1 MMSGLSGFCGGPV
14 SPALRPMPG
23 VQRRPL
29 FHFPIRAL
37 YIKHL
42 QAYNTAGQL
51 LSFCCSQSSAIICD
65 HLDLDHPLNV
75 SRRERDAWARSPA
88 IYAALTELGG
98 KRLAFSVSGAGFG
111 R

>member
-65 HLDLDHPLNV
+65 HLDLDHPRGVRAHGLGA
-75 SRRERDAWARSPA
+75 DALEA
-88 IYAALTELGG
+88 
-98 KRLAFSVSGAGFG
+98 LAFTAKDALLVVDDFVPTGG
-111 R
+111 